1 MNITPRSFLGAAR
14 IGVGALSLMSPAVA
28 ARAFGIDPGRSDAW
42 VTRLFGSRELV
53 LAGSLLAAKGPQVRT
68 VALLGAAIDG
78 LDVISSAAEMS
89 RGNLTRYTGIS
100 GGGGAVLFL
109 TLGLLAAQE
118 DQSSR

>member
-14 IGVGALSLMSPAVA
+14 IGVGALSLMSPKVA
-28 ARAFGIDPGRSDAW
+28 ARAFGIDPGRSNAW

-68 VALLGAAIDG
+68 VAMLGAAIDG
-78 LDVISSAAEMS
+78 LDVISSAAES
-89 RGNLTRYTGIS
+89 RGNLTRYTIIS